1 MSQCRD
7 MTQSFSPLSRMNE
20 CRENSKCTGPL
31 LLECTKTVYKRS
43 LVERLDRPLMVV
55 LLTLR
60 VIYHMGEDSPGS
72 APPEARKVRI
82 NSSVTLRL
90 MSSLRSAPPS
100 RRRRGAPVRRR
111 FMELVLDLDTPAL
124 LCGLQDCIT
133 DDGVAIAILECRT
146 IWCYFLVVDDCVEQ
160 MGDLVHK
167 RVLPANNVTLRPPVR
182 PERMIGFGHEHIGE
196 PPRFPG
202 RSVFPV

>member
-31 LLECTKTVYKRS
+31 L
-43 LVERLDRPLMVV
+43 
-55 LLTLR
+55 
-60 VIYHMGEDSPGS
+60 
-72 APPEARKVRI
+72 
-82 NSSVTLRL
+82 
-90 MSSLRSAPPS
+90 
-100 RRRRGAPVRRR
+100 
-111 FMELVLDLDTPAL
+111 
-124 LCGLQDCIT
+124 
-133 DDGVAIAILECRT
+133 LECRT

-202 RSVFPV
+202 RGVFPVDL